1 MEMVRAACF
10 ALSAAIALGQA
21 ASQPGRIEGRV
32 ENIAG
37 DPVSKA
43 TVTLTHTRATA
54 GSGNLFPISQSTAVE
69 TSSDGKFSFAD
80 LAPGQYTLRVERSGF
95 ASLSRFRT
103 FSLEPGQAR
112 TDFRFN
118 LTPQAVIM
126 GRVIDSDGDPLQNA
140 GVSALRENYNRNGRQ
155 WLTAG
160 SARTD
165 SLGNFR
171 ISALLPGRY
180 FLTAGA
186 RKYGVQ
192 TFYPGFLSI
201 SGASAITAT
210 AGSELSGIDIRVLRD
225 GPTGFAIRGKAFMT
239 SGGRVA
245 HNQTLTIKTRD
256 GQGGGGPAGVVRDDG
271 SFEIKNVEPGQYFIQ
286 TLDATARSAGVVT
299 EWSDKGQV
307 EVAVA
312 DRDVENVLLSIR
324 PAMSIAGTITLDGGT
339 GPAPRLTV
347 VLMAHD
353 VPFNGANPSGQ
364 VREDGSFEIARLG
377 PVLYD
382 VQTRDLPES
391 AYAKSIS
398 FAGRDVTHAPLDLT
412 GETAGKLEIVLSPHA
427 ASVSGTVKP
436 DSAIA
441 LWDKDGVRTATA
453 DEHGAFRFG
462 NLPPGDYRILA
473 WEGVD
478 NGLPEYA
485 PFRARFES
493 QATQLTLTEDARVAP
508 QINIVSRETSQTEL
522 RRIP

>member
-1 MEMVRAACF
+1 
-10 ALSAAIALGQA
+10 
-21 ASQPGRIEGRV
+21 
-32 ENIAG
+32 
-37 DPVSKA
+37 
-43 TVTLTHTRATA
+43 
-54 GSGNLFPISQSTAVE
+54 
-69 TSSDGKFSFAD
+69 
-80 LAPGQYTLRVERSGF
+80 
-95 ASLSRFRT
+95 
-103 FSLEPGQAR
+103 
-112 TDFRFN
+112 
-118 LTPQAVIM
+118 
-126 GRVIDSDGDPLQNA
+126 
-140 GVSALRENYNRNGRQ
+140 
-155 WLTAG
+155 
-160 SARTD
+160 
-165 SLGNFR
+165 
-171 ISALLPGRY
+171 
-180 FLTAGA
+180 
-186 RKYGVQ
+186 
-192 TFYPGFLSI
+192 
-201 SGASAITAT
+201 
-210 AGSELSGIDIRVLRD
+210 
-225 GPTGFAIRGKAFMT
+225 
-239 SGGRVA
+239 
-245 HNQTLTIKTRD
+245 
-256 GQGGGGPAGVVRDDG
+256 
-271 SFEIKNVEPGQYFIQ
+271 
-286 TLDATARSAGVVT
+286 VVT

-508 QINIVSRETSQTEL
+508 QINIVSREASQTEL